1 MKTSWTQG
9 QEKERQI
16 DIRQNFKES
25 LVMRQRLIEM
35 LEAKIRTSQ
44 RQGRSEAS
52 YDNPNWALLQA
63 DKRGFERALEDVID
77 LISDKS
83 VDKS

>member
-9 QEKERQI
+9 VEKERQI
-16 DIRQNFKES
+16 DIRQNFKEA

-35 LEAKIRTSQ
+35 LESKMETSQ
-44 RQGRSEAS
+44 RQSRSEVL

-63 DKRGFERALEDVID
+63 DKRGYERALQDVIE
-77 LISDKS
+77 LIFEKP
-83 VDKS
+83 VYKR